1 MARVYSGK
9 KGKHGSKKPP
19 IKIVPKWVKMKKS
32 EVEEMIVKLAKERY
46 NSAVIGTILR
56 DQYGIPDVKVLIGK
70 TVTKVMKEHDSY
82 PSMPE
87 DMLSL
92 LKKAVVLRSHMEKHR
107 QDYHSKKGLQ
117 NLESKIRRLGK
128 YYSRTGT
135 LAKNWRYNPEE
146 AKLLVQKG

>member
-9 KGKHGSKKPP
+9 KGEHGSKKPP
-19 IKIVPKWVKMKKS
+19 VKIVPKWVKIKKS
-32 EVEEMIVKLAKERY
+32 EVEELIVKLAKERY
-46 NSAVIGTILR
+46 TSAVIGTILR
-56 DQYGIPDVKVLIGK
+56 DQYAIPDVKVLIGK
-70 TVTKVMKEHDSY
+70 TVSQVMRENSVY

-92 LKKAVVLRSHMEKHR
+92 LKKAVNLRTHMEKWR
-107 QDYHSKKGLQ
+107 QDYHSKKGLL

-128 YYSRTGT
+128 YYSRNGV
-135 LAKNWRYNPEE
+135 LPKNWKYDPNE

>member
-9 KGKHGSKKPP
+9 KGEHGSKKPP
-19 IKIVPKWVKMKKS
+19 VKIVPKWVKMKKS
-32 EVEEMIVKLAKERY
+32 EVEELILKLAKERY
-46 NSAVIGTILR
+46 TSAVIGTILR
-56 DQYGIPDVKVLIGK
+56 DQYGIPDVKVFAGK
-70 TVTKVMKEHDSY
+70 TITQIMKEHDSY

-92 LKKAVVLRSHMEKHR
+92 LRKAVNLRAHMVKEK

-128 YYSRTGT
+128 YYSRNGV
-135 LAKNWRYNPEE
+135 LPKDWNYDPNE
-146 AKLLVQKG
+146 AKLLIQKG

>member
-19 IKIVPKWVKMKKS
+19 VKISPKWVKMKKS
-32 EVEEMIVKLAKERY
+32 EVEELILKLAKERY
-46 NSAVIGTILR
+46 TSAVIGTVLR

-70 TVTKVMKEHDSY
+70 TVSQVMRENNLY

-92 LKKAVVLRSHMEKHR
+92 LKKAVLLHSHMEKHK

-128 YYSRTGT
+128 YYSREGM
-135 LAKNWRYNPEE
+135 LPKAWKYSPEE

>member
-1 MARVYSGK
+1 MARIYSGK
-9 KGKHGSKKPP
+9 KGEHGSKKPP
-19 IKIVPKWVKMKKS
+19 VKIVPKWVKLKKTD
-32 EVEEMIVKLAKERY
+32 VEELILKLAKERY

-56 DQYGIPDVKVLIGK
+56 DQHGIPDVKVFTGK
-70 TVTKVMKEHDSY
+70 TVTKIMKENNVY

-92 LKKAVVLRSHMEKHR
+92 LKKAVNLRSHMEKQK
-107 QDYHSKKGLQ
+107 QDFHSKKGLL

-128 YYSRTGT
+128 YYSRTGM
-135 LAKNWRYNPEE
+135 LPKSWKYSPEE

>member
-1 MARVYSGK
+1 MARVYSRK
-9 KGKHGSKKPP
+9 KGRHGSHRPPVKKL
-19 IKIVPKWVKMKKS
+19 PKWARANKK
-32 EVEEMIVKLAKERY
+32 EVEELIVKFAKEHY
-46 NSAVIGTILR
+46 TSAVIGQILC
-56 DQYGIPDVKVLIGK
+56 DQYGIPDVKLLIGK
-70 TVTKVMKEHDSY
+70 TVSQIMKENNSY

-92 LKKAVVLRSHMEKHR
+92 LKKAVVLRTHMEKHR
-107 QDYHSKKGLQ
+107 QDYHSKKGLL

-135 LAKNWRYNPEE
+135 LPKGWRYSPEE